1 MRTVLGF
8 FLLVVVAELTPRSLD
23 FLPDGLDESISHHL
37 LSAVHLISTLRQ
49 PSPPATPSI

>member
-23 FLPDGLDESISHHL
+23 FLPDGLDDSISHHL
-37 LSAVHLISTLRQ
+37 LSAVHLISTLGQ
-49 PSPPATPSI
+49 PSPPATPSV